1 MNNSY
6 TLKDIAEWAI
16 NKEID
21 IPALQRGLVW
31 KPRQVELLWDSIL
44 RGFPIGS
51 FLLSKSSVTGD
62 NKAQFYLMDGQQRLN
77 AIALGYHTIKE
88 PNAVL
93 WLDINPDESWTT
105 TRRFW
110 IKVTTT
116 AHPWGY
122 LNNDEC
128 QVLTAEQKREAL
140 KKFGKN
146 EEESIFKQDITLL
159 ESWPFLAQRP
169 IPLHYFLESEGDV
182 NIVIQ
187 KCKENKEGFAY
198 LTKNPIKEEDGLLI
212 NDICQTIKKL
222 NDYQITCNILSNE
235 TIRNETE
242 TTETTETTSLEILF
256 NRLNTGGTR
265 ISPDEL
271 NYSAIKAYWPEIK
284 DINDNIAKEFMSPS
298 RLALLAF
305 RYSLRESNK
314 IPSTPSIKRIRILA
328 NDENKADKIK
338 KLYGKDENF
347 SKLYRI
353 LKRSNEILDLPPYI
367 RYSICYNSPEVL
379 LLLMVLIDVEPD
391 KKLPD
396 TFIRG
401 LILYLHWFSYKDKQ
415 KFIVDSILEHSNG
428 RFDITSIQQSLT
440 SAIANEWLIPI
451 ITPERFSKLFSI
463 NNYSGWSPWNIE
475 DNAPWFALFS
485 RIFPWDHYVPR
496 EMLLFSQNKYLK
508 QTFPKYDPARQD
520 LCDETNR
527 PWDYDH
533 IIPQEWITRYN
544 NRNNNRPYK
553 NYCQVWL
560 NSIGNIAA
568 IPFEINRKKS
578 NRTDFDEY
586 EKKPNSDWLLFD
598 EQYKEIHSD
607 SLTQDTNQAKLFAR
621 LTWERL
627 CKIYKCVYSSM
638 KDVLNDDVD
647 GNCLSEE
654 LSLRKQIFESV
665 QQINHN
671 AIVGFVA
678 GDKEYLLSDSI
689 LDWARNWLSVGV
701 EKNGYFA
708 CATWGIG
715 QKSIE
720 LGIRKIF
727 REMIRPVNKRTGLPD
742 SIIGFEKEED
752 NGWWYFCKEVPID
765 ETLTPEKIAQ
775 TIDFLLEKIN

>member
-51 FLLSKSSVTGD
+51 FLLSEFSVTGD

-93 WLDINPDESWTT
+93 WLDINPDKSWTT

-122 LNNDEC
+122 QNNDEC
-128 QVLTAEQKREAL
+128 QVLTATQKREAL
-140 KKFGKN
+140 KKFGKK

-182 NIVIQ
+182 NKVIK
-187 KCKENKEGFAY
+187 KCKDNKEGFAY
-198 LTKNPIKEEDGLLI
+198 LTNNPIKEEDGLLI
-212 NDICQTIKKL
+212 NDLCQTIKKL

-235 TIRNETE
+235 TIRNETIRNE
-242 TTETTETTSLEILF
+242 TERSETTSLEILF

-265 ISPDEL
+265 ISPDDL

-314 IPSTPSIKRIRILA
+314 IPSSPSIKSIRILA
-328 NDENKADKIK
+328 NDENTAVKIK
-338 KLYGKDENF
+338 KLYGKDENS
-347 SKLYRI
+347 SKLYSI

-379 LLLMVLIDVEPD
+379 LLLMVLIDEEPD
-391 KKLPD
+391 KKLPGY
-396 TFIRG
+396 IRG

-415 KFIVDSILEHSNG
+415 KLIVDNILESSNG
-428 RFDITSIQQSLT
+428 SFDITTIQKSLT
-440 SAIANEWLIPI
+440 FAIANEWLIPI
-451 ITPERFSKLFSI
+451 ITPERFSRLFSI
-463 NNYSGWSPWNIE
+463 NNSPGWSPWNIE
-475 DNAPWFALFS
+475 DNAPWISLFS
-485 RIFPWDHYVPR
+485 RIFPWDHYEPR
-496 EMLLFSQNKYLK
+496 EMLLFSQSNYLRE
-508 QTFPKYDPARQD
+508 TFPKYDPARQN
-520 LCDETNR
+520 LCEETNR

-533 IIPQEWITRYN
+533 IIPKEWITSKY
-544 NRNNNRPYK
+544 NRPYR
-553 NYCQVWL
+553 NYCKVWL

-586 EKKPNSDWLLFD
+586 EKNSDLLLFD
-598 EQYKEIHSD
+598 MRYKDMRYKDINSD
-607 SLTQDTNQAKLFAR
+607 CLTKDTNQAELFAG

-627 CKIYKCVYSSM
+627 CKIYECVYSSM
-638 KDVLNDDVD
+638 KDVVNDEDICLND
-647 GNCLSEE
+647 E
-654 LSLRKQIFESV
+654 LSQRKLLFESV
-665 QQINHN
+665 RQITRN

-678 GDKEYLLSDSI
+678 GDKEYLLSDSP

-720 LGIRKIF
+720 LGIRKKLKEI
-727 REMIRPVNKRTGLPD
+727 IRPIKERNGLPD
-742 SIIGFEKEED
+742 SINGYEKEED
-752 NGWWYFCKEVPID
+752 NGWWYFWKQIPIGD
-765 ETLTPEKIAQ
+765 TMSPQEIAQ
-775 TIDFLLEKIN
+775 TINFLLEKIN